1 MNKSFTD
8 SLADAALRT
17 LSGLNDPSSGID
29 PDRARAAALVLKEAV
44 NLCKVDVERMK
55 ATGSDDSTLFGQSQ
69 ALPATTVT
77 ALPTA
82 HDPFR
87 KTVHRIQG

>member
-17 LSGLNDPSSGID
+17 LNGLNDPASGID

-55 ATGSDDSTLFGQSQ
+55 ATGNDDSTLFGQPQS
-69 ALPATTVT
+69 LPATVT